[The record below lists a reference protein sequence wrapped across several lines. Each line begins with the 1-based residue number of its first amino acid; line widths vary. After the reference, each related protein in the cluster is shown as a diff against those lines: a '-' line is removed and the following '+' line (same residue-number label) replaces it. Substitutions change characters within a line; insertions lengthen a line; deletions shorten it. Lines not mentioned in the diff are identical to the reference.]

1 MAVKQVAQSAHGYQ
15 LHALIT
21 HIPQDITLLFL
32 LRLPI
37 KQISLLGQTCRYF
50 HHLMNTQDQ
59 KLWLLLCRRDFP
71 RKTIPSNTLPRLH
84 YQTCFKTEQNWKKGR
99 YAYQRLNNC
108 GKVLSLSGHHL
119 FCAGPQL
126 TIQRWNLTDLTYQV
140 LEGSLNGEVDICI
153 QDETLLIC
161 VTGSTFSGIRWF
173 QVWDKTTRQLL
184 WSNNSYEK
192 VYLDGTSLIVPLLC
206 YDNKTSSFTC
216 RIDFCDKNTGKV
228 VGSISDADIR
238 FSYTTRLVGS
248 YLFAQKPREFIKY
261 WNKNT
266 REFVRQI
273 GSAEDPLFAYKVDD
287 KNLICGF
294 RSGKIAILNLESG
307 ALLRQLV
314 DPTGEIKEILAIETD
329 EEVVLAICGSSHI
342 ACWDKQSGDLLFK
355 IQKETN
361 GNTRIKPAGSHFILG
376 FLLAGRFE
384 LRDKRTGSLLKT
396 CTTGQNW
403 FCFPCINDRRIFSLA
418 QEKLLKIWDK
428 QAGDLL
434 FTLTADRCKVFG
446 DYLIIENNQR
456 VDVGDFSANPEI
468 PFPHQGQ
475 LPIPK
480 QTA

>member
-1 MAVKQVAQSAHGYQ
+1 MAIKQVTHGIGYQ
-15 LHALIT
+15 FKAPIT
-21 HIPQDITLLFL
+21 HLPRDITLLYLFW
-32 LRLPI
+32 LPGN
-37 KQISLLGQTCRYF
+37 QISRMQHVSKYF
-50 HHLMNTQDQ
+50 RNVIVIEGEN
-59 KLWLLLCRRDFP
+59 LWQRLCQRDFP
-71 RKTIPSNTLPRLH
+71 RRIIPQNTLSKLH
-84 YQTCFKTEQNWKKGR
+84 YQTCFKTEQNWRKGR
-99 YAYQRLNNC
+99 YVYQRLNNC
-108 GKVLSLSGHHL
+108 GKILSLSGHHL
-119 FCAGPQL
+119 FCASPQL

-140 LEGSLNGEVDICI
+140 LEGSLNGEVDTCI
-153 QDETLLIC
+153 QDEALLIC
-161 VTGSTFSGIRWF
+161 VTDSTFSGICWF

-206 YDNKTSSFTC
+206 YDSKTSSFTC
-216 RIDFCDKNTGKV
+216 RIDFCDKSTGKV
-228 VGSISDADIR
+228 VGSINDTDIR

-266 REFVRQI
+266 LEFVRRI

-355 IQKETN
+355 IQKGTN
-361 GNTRIKPAGSHFILG
+361 EHTRIKLTRSHFILG
-376 FLLAGRFE
+376 FLFE
-384 LRDKRTGSLLKT
+384 GHFEFRDKRTGSLLKT

-428 QAGDLL
+428 QTGDLL
-434 FTLTADRCKVFG
+434 FTLPADRCKVFG
-446 DYLIIENNQR
+446 DRLIIQSDQT

-475 LPIPK
+475 LHAPPK
-480 QTA
+480 S